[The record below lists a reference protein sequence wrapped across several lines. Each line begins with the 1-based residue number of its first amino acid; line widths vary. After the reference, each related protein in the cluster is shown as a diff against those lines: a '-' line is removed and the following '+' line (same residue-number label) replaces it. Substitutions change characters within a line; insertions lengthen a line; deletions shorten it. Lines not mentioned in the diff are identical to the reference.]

1 MGRSQAV
8 KGSSFE
14 RMVCKELSL
23 WWTGGVRDDVFWRT
37 SGSGARATN
46 RAKTGRETAGA
57 YGDITNTDAVGA
69 PLLSL
74 FCFELKR
81 GYGKWCVL
89 DMIDQRKK
97 KECSKPCLF
106 VQFWRQARASSEQA
120 KARYPILIFKRDQR
134 QASIAF
140 PMSLCLLLSMY
151 SGKFT
156 GRLLNVCVDGEKV
169 CISTLQDFLDY
180 CDPEVLQRI
189 YDSHMG

>member
-23 WWTGGVRDDVFWRT
+23 WWTVGVRDDVFWRT

-46 RAKTGRETAGA
+46 RVRDGKETAGA
-57 YGDITNTDAVGA
+57 YGDITNTDPVGA
-69 PLLSL
+69 PLLKL

-97 KECSKPCLF
+97 KEGNKPCLF
-106 VQFWRQARASSEQA
+106 VQFWRQARVSAVQSR
-120 KARYPILIFKRDQR
+120 ARYPILIFKRDQR
-134 QASIAF
+134 LPCIAF
-140 PMSLCLLLSMY
+140 PRSLYLLLAMY

-156 GRLLNVCVDGEKV
+156 AQLLNVCVDEECIG
-169 CISTLQDFLDY
+169 ISTLPDFLDY
-180 CDPEVLQRI
+180 CDPEVLRRI
-189 YDSHMG
+189 YSERAG